1 MEEAAH
7 LDSESKKSTLE
18 VNVRQPFSTAQLAM
32 AARANAAAGLGRAP
46 RTLSIGAPPGHA
58 SAGGPLIHASP
69 DAAEDGRAAGDARF
83 EVAAAEEQER
93 SAEEQERERCAAGER
108 AMALV
113 EIGSTFTCSLT
124 SRVLE
129 VSLL

>member
-1 MEEAAH
+1 
-7 LDSESKKSTLE
+7 
-18 VNVRQPFSTAQLAM
+18 M
-32 AARANAAAGLGRAP
+32 A
-46 RTLSIGAPPGHA
+46 
-58 SAGGPLIHASP
+58 
-69 DAAEDGRAAGDARF
+69 DARF
-83 EVAAAEEQER
+83 EEAAAEEQER
-93 SAEEQERERCAAGER
+93 SAEEQEHERCADGER

>member
-1 MEEAAH
+1 MKLNSAQHARSAASRLDDVIDHSALEQAREGLGGRDIEEP
-7 LDSESKKSTLE
+7 LIGLEVQKSTLE
-18 VNVRQPFSTAQLAM
+18 RCETVVFSTTQLTM
-32 AARANAAAGLGRAP
+32 A
-46 RTLSIGAPPGHA
+46 
-58 SAGGPLIHASP
+58 
-69 DAAEDGRAAGDARF
+69 DARF

-93 SAEEQERERCAAGER
+93 SAEEQEHERCADGER